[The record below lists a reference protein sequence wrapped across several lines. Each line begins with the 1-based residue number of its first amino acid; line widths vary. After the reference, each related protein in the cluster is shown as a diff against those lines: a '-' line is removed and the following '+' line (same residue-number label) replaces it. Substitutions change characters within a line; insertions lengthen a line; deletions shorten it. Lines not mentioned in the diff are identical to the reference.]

1 MDRSFSVLSFADGDD
16 NLRVM
21 PPVPQEQVVKLA
33 RNARYLLSWAESQVK
48 IWQIEEIDVTMFD
61 EDRISKR
68 YLLEMNL
75 DVIFHEGW
83 S

>member
-1 MDRSFSVLSFADGDD
+1 MDRSFSVLSFVDAED

-21 PPVPQEQVVKLA
+21 PPVPQEQIVRLA
-33 RNARYLLSWAESQVK
+33 RNARHLLSWTESQVK
-48 IWQIEEIDVTMFD
+48 IWQIEEIDDTLYD

-75 DVIFHEGW
+75 NVI
-83 S
+83 SQ